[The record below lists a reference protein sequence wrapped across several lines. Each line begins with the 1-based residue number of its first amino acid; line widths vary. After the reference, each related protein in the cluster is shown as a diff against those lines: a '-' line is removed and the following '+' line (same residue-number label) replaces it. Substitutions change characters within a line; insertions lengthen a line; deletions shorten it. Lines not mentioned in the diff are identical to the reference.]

1 VELVLP
7 RLSKRQDFLTEWR
20 RHRAVMR
27 ADQLA
32 LLSFSR
38 NEHRIN
44 AIGTGALT

>member
-1 VELVLP
+1 VEFILP
-7 RLSKRQDFLTEWR
+7 SLSKCQDLLAEWR

-44 AIGTGALT
+44 AIGTGA